1 MCLLETDQRHVVVSS
16 EFFRANVGVVLT
28 RPDRR
33 VLVFER
39 IDKPGEWQLPQGGL
53 DEGEEPAVAALRELH
68 EETGIGSELVDPIA
82 EHPCW
87 LAYELPPDRRR
98 RKSGRGQVQKWFLF
112 EFLGDDDAID
122 LVPSGGQRPE
132 FSAFRWVAM
141 GELVETVW
149 DVRRPIYRALLHEWS
164 DLLRS

>member
-82 EHPCW
+82 ALRLADRGLNILQIVERLKVDPLDAARRATRVAAWVIEHAGARATPDSR
-87 LAYELPPDRRR
+87 LAELLSAPI
-98 RKSGRGQVQKWFLF
+98 SRG
-112 EFLGDDDAID
+112 
-122 LVPSGGQRPE
+122 
-132 FSAFRWVAM
+132 
-141 GELVETVW
+141 
-149 DVRRPIYRALLHEWS
+149 
-164 DLLRS
+164 